1 MTELQDGGVPPVAVG
16 ADASSPERDRSGRIA
31 ATTFVV
37 VAAVLAAVV
46 LYSLSVPG
54 IDLWWFLA
62 ASALLLSAS
71 IVVGFLLLQYLVR
84 RARGDR
90 PPFPRYLALMLVLA
104 VSVVGAALADLPLR
118 ARFELSR
125 ASFDEHVQDVLAAA
139 DGVPTDRELF
149 ELDAAQQ
156 DAVAPLGSTSIGSF
170 VVSRVRVIPEG
181 VLMYEQ
187 HGAFLDDAG
196 FAYLPDGRFPPGDG
210 SFENPQFRSLGGGW
224 YSFTSSW

>member
-1 MTELQDGGVPPVAVG
+1 MIDLQDVG
-16 ADASSPERDRSGRIA
+16 ASPAAPEAAESPRDRSGRMVA
-31 ATTFVV
+31 AGLVAVSAV
-37 VAAVLAAVV
+37 VAAVL

-54 IDLWWFLA
+54 VDFWWFLA
-62 ASALLLSAS
+62 ASALLLSAG
-71 IVVGFLLLQYLVR
+71 IVCGFLLLQYVVR
-84 RARGDR
+84 RVRGHR

-104 VSVVGAALADLPLR
+104 VSVAGAALADLPLR

-125 ASFDEHVQDVLAAA
+125 ASFDEHVQDVLTAA

-156 DAVAPLGSTSIGSF
+156 DVIAPSGSTSIGSF